1 MRRRILQVA
10 SVVMAL
16 QAIVL
21 VLLLP
26 GPADWLVVAAVAAA
40 LSAAAALLV
49 ETRAATPTL
58 KLRRAATGGVDVVY
72 ADGTSHGADVLLATP
87 TLVVLRTDGAAGG
100 RIVTVW
106 RDTLPRAEFRR
117 FLATARWARQPA
129 AHRSAV

>member
-10 SVVMAL
+10 SVVMAC
-16 QAIVL
+16 QAVVL
-21 VLLLP
+21 VLLP
-26 GPADWLVVAAVAAA
+26 GPAGWFVVAAVAAA
-40 LSAAAALLV
+40 LAAAAALLV
-49 ETRAATPTL
+49 EARATTPTL
-58 KLRRAATGGVDVVY
+58 ELRPADTGGVDVVD

-129 AHRSAV
+129 AQRSAV